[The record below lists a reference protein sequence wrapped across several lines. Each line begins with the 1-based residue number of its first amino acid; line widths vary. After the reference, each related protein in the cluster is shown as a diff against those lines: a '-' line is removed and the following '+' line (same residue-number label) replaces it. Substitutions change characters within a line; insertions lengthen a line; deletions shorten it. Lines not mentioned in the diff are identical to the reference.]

1 MKKSK
6 MTEAQR
12 RKASQLAKS
21 NFATP
26 SRKVWQS
33 EIPLTGKAI
42 ALAGKTVL
50 LAGTPVVFP
59 EDDVAKAYEGKLG
72 GVLWLADAVTGEKLS
87 EYKLPSPPA
96 WDTMAVAGGSVYLG
110 LTDGRLICFKEN

>member
-1 MKKSK
+1 

-12 RKASQLAKS
+12 RKANQLAQS
-21 NFATP
+21 SFATP

-72 GVLWLADAVTGEKLS
+72 GVLWLADTETGEKLS

-96 WDTMAVAGGSVYLG
+96 WDTITSTAP
-110 LTDGRLICFKEN
+110 R